1 MWKEDV
7 WPNQGTALVH
17 VFAWRN

>member
-7 WPNQGTALVH
+7 WPNQVTVL